1 MNAQMSLALRLQQ
14 TVVLWEISLLIKMI
28 EYLKVESKDTS

>member
-14 TVVLWEISLLIKMI
+14 TVVLWEISLLIKMT
-28 EYLKVESKDTS
+28 EYLKVESKDIS